1 MKFTE
6 KYQIPAM
13 KKFFLFYLLV
23 ILVSCNSSFDF
34 DVDTRPSYG
43 EDEEGDPI
51 IDDIKDNEEI
61 EENFQ
66 FGSGGGYCYGYSTPN
81 ATVSDIVLGDVI
93 PEEHDISM
101 YLPRVK
107 SQGKQ
112 GSCVAWAAG
121 YYLKSFQENLE
132 DFNNGI
138 LTMDNEMSPA
148 YIYNQ
153 IKVSDCA
160 GGSVVQHALDTI
172 ISQGIVNYNVMVYTE
187 NECSTQP
194 TEQQKTLAESNK
206 IDKYFYLDPDMVF
219 EQTKAALLN
228 NQPVVIAITIDRS
241 YFGARDTN
249 GEFIYRKFSSADGG
263 HAMLVVGY
271 DDDRNA
277 FKVVNSWGTEWGNQG
292 FVWIDYKAF
301 QEAGDETSDFPV
313 LCEAWI
319 SEDIIEP
326 QPAVL

>member
-1 MKFTE
+1 
-6 KYQIPAM
+6 M
-13 KKFFLFYLLV
+13 KKLFLFFLV
-23 ILVSCNSSFDF
+23 IFVIACDSTYDYDLQDRITYTND
-34 DVDTRPSYG
+34 
-43 EDEEGDPI
+43 EDGDPI
-51 IDDIKDNEEI
+51 IENIKDDVEI
-61 EENFQ
+61 QENFQ
-66 FGSGGGYCYGYSTPN
+66 FGSGDGFCYGYSTPD
-81 ATVSDIVLGDVI
+81 AIVSDIVLEENI
-93 PEEHDISM
+93 PTEHDISM

-172 ISQGIVNYNVMVYTE
+172 VSQGIVDYNVMVYDE

-194 TEQQKTLAESNK
+194 TEAQKTSAEPNK
-206 IDKYFYLDPDMVF
+206 IENYFYLDPDMVF

-241 YFGARDTN
+241 YFGARDEN
-249 GEFIYRKFSSADGG
+249 GEYIYRKFNSPDGG

-271 DDDRNA
+271 DDERNA
-277 FKVVNSWGTEWGNQG
+277 FKVVNSWGSGWGNQG

-301 QEAGDETSDFPV
+301 QEAGDATSDFPV

-319 SEDIIEP
+319 SNDLAEP